1 MKRKSSFVVL
11 LVLAFA
17 VGLFQAVFAPA
28 RAAAASTIYD
38 LGISTPGSV
47 GVLVAVG
54 SAWVDV
60 EISSGAA
67 GDFFMV
73 WDSSQPALANSSES
87 GSLVTQNHKRIAT
100 VMVTATNTG
109 YRTIKALPVTNGVVI
124 LKSADGRRVTAN
136 VQQ

>member
-87 GSLVTQNHKRIAT
+87 GIAPP
-100 VMVTATNTG
+100 TAG
-109 YRTIKALPVTNGVVI
+109 RWRSRA
-124 LKSADGRRVTAN
+124 GRRRS
-136 VQQ
+136 